1 MGSVRSISQ
10 RIKNQ
15 SYVSEQLSLYS
26 FLMFYIV
33 LCEPPTLADYENGL
47 KKQQH
52 IMELDM
58 ETWRVRCSDIN
69 LLCCLTD
76 CSLCF
81 FHLASHQALQH
92 HRANNT
98 ATSGAGCQLQA
109 HSADKQVVR
118 LRRIAAFRGSTIS
131 DTIKSCTLC
140 IILYTLT
147 GHLYST

>member
-10 RIKNQ
+10 RIKNR
-15 SYVSEQLSLYS
+15 SYVSEQLSLCY

-33 LCEPPTLADYENGL
+33 LCEPPSQADYDDGL

-58 ETWRVRCSDIN
+58 ETWRVRCSDIS
-69 LLCCLTD
+69 LLCLTN

-92 HRANNT
+92 HRTNNT

-118 LRRIAAFRGSTIS
+118 LRRIAASRGSTIS
-131 DTIKSCTLC
+131 DTIKPCTLC

-147 GHLYST
+147 GHLCST